1 MVKNQMSHQESE
13 TANIQKLTSNPVP
26 LLPKPALWFHLSWVE
41 VITIPLIMIMFRFA
55 LHSFQLNLP
64 LNLFHI
70 KTPPR
75 SSKFKMMKWT
85 ISWNSYTQSMMM
97 IFWVFTSRCFRLD
110 WWLPLFQNFI
120 HNLLCCFINMWEL
133 MMQSQIACHAFLCLS
148 QPSPMWNWLME
159 TRDMPK
165 ELGLFYVNLLSVLLY
180 I

>member
-1 MVKNQMSHQESE
+1 MNAVELLYTRLMLASSVDQNTSHQFLEKKRISPTPFMVKKQMKHQESV
-13 TANIQKLTSNPVP
+13 TANLQQLTSNPVP

-97 IFWVFTSRCFRLD
+97 IF
-110 WWLPLFQNFI
+110 
-120 HNLLCCFINMWEL
+120 
-133 MMQSQIACHAFLCLS
+133 
-148 QPSPMWNWLME
+148 
-159 TRDMPK
+159 
-165 ELGLFYVNLLSVLLY
+165 
-180 I
+180 